1 MIKKCF
7 AWSFWTSCDNL
18 LKTIHGQHI
27 WQMQFDKQ
35 HDYLLK
41 FQVERRINK
50 LILLWKWLK
59 NASDAKNNA
68 YKTPIFAY
76 NKKSDLLVSTNSI
89 IGSSVEEKNST
100 PYLED
105 AVINSKE
112 KTMNLEDT
120 TPTTI
125 A

>member
-1 MIKKCF
+1 
-7 AWSFWTSCDNL
+7 
-18 LKTIHGQHI
+18 
-27 WQMQFDKQ
+27 MQFDKQ

-59 NASDAKNNA
+59 NASDAKINA